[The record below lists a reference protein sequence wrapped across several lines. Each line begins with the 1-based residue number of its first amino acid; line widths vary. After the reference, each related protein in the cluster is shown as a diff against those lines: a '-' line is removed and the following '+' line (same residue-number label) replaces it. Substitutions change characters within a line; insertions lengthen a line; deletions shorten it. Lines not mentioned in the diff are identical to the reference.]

1 MLRSSDFRA
10 YFQKKGSLIYICLYN
25 MAARCPKGSYFLDDL
40 QQMANRHNRTANHI
54 LEEELKPK
62 PIRETDTFVALQ
74 LEFLHLQ
81 LVSILSGTALK

>member
-1 MLRSSDFRA
+1 
-10 YFQKKGSLIYICLYN
+10 
-25 MAARCPKGSYFLDDL
+25 
-40 QQMANRHNRTANHI
+40 MANRKNRTANHI